1 MTALGQAGRV
11 SLTLSSR
18 MINLLL
24 RGQLRFS
31 RASFPSRPRISTYI
45 LIGRRCATSRAWR
58 IGRYGLEQY
67 EVDVMSE

>member
-24 RGQLRFS
+24 RGQPGFS

-45 LIGRRCATSRAWR
+45 LIGRRCPTSRGWR
-58 IGRYGLEQY
+58 NGNYGLEQY
-67 EVDVMSE
+67 EVDVKTE